1 MYTHI
6 IGLLIIITGLFLI
19 YKFYNKINDF
29 IIKNIVPSQH
39 VKQIKHIMKDLEE
52 GEKGE
57 KGKNHK
63 ILETLDEIIQMP
75 IIFLYKLM
83 VTYLTP
89 IFYNISQQKN

>member
-6 IGLLIIITGLFLI
+6 IGLLIIIAGLFLI

-29 IIKNIVPSQH
+29 IIKNILPSQH
-39 VKQIKHIMKDLEE
+39 VKQIKHLMKDLD
-52 GEKGE
+52 EKGE
-57 KGKNHK
+57 KSKNHK
-63 ILETLDEIIQMP
+63 ILETLDEIIQIP

-83 VTYLTP
+83 VTYVTP

>member
-6 IGLLIIITGLFLI
+6 IGLLIIIAGLFLI

-29 IIKNIVPSQH
+29 IIKNILPSQH
-39 VKQIKHIMKDLEE
+39 VKQIKHVMKDLEE
-52 GEKGE
+52 GEQGE

-75 IIFLYKLM
+75 IILLYKLM
-83 VTYLTP
+83 VTYVTP